1 MAADLE
7 GRVFVVTGANT
18 GIGRVTAVELARRGG
33 HVVLACRSRE
43 RTAEVLDQIRR
54 ETGSDRGEY
63 CEIDLGS
70 FASIRRAAARLLAVE
85 RPIHVLV
92 NNAGLAGRRGRTE
105 DGFELAFGV
114 NHLGHFLLTNLL
126 RERLIRS
133 SPSRVVTVA
142 SAAHARAKGIDF
154 EAVRRP
160 TASVTGIPEYSVSK
174 LANVLFSAQL
184 ARQLSGSGVTTYA
197 VHPGVVASDLW
208 RGVPWPIRPIL
219 GLFMIS
225 SEQGAKTTLHCATA
239 PDLTRESG
247 LYYDQC
253 APRKP
258 SRFARDEELARRL
271 WSFSAEATGVGEAP

>member
-1 MAADLE
+1 MGADLE

-18 GIGRVTAVELARRGG
+18 GIGRITAVELARRGG
-33 HVVLACRSRE
+33 QVILACRSRD
-43 RTAEVLDQIRR
+43 RAMPVLAEIRR
-54 ETGSDRGEY
+54 ETGDERARI

-70 FASIRRAAARLLAVE
+70 FASIRRAAAELLADE

-92 NNAGLAGRRGRTE
+92 NNAGLAGVRGVTE

-126 RERLIRS
+126 LERIIRS
-133 SPSRVVTVA
+133 APSRIVTVA

-154 EAVRRP
+154 DALHRRTP
-160 TASVTGIPEYSVSK
+160 TLTGWPEYSVSK
-174 LANVLFSAQL
+174 LANVLFSAELGRRL
-184 ARQLSGSGVTTYA
+184 AGKGVTTYA

-208 RGVPWPIRPIL
+208 RPVPWPIRPIL

-225 SEQGAKTTLHCATA
+225 SEEGAKTTLHCATA
-239 PDLTRESG
+239 PELATESG

-258 SRFARDEELARRL
+258 SRFARDEDLARRL
-271 WSFSAEATGVGEAP
+271 WDFSVEATAAG